1 MLRTASSRKR
11 GKRSFN
17 CRGKFFL
24 QESRLQ
30 TGLTGCAGFVLSFE
44 FLRET
49 EKTKPESHVQAFDPV
64 DHVNLVRSFYVVC
77 VCLRESAVPTW
88 RAIALCEGGSACPE
102 LSRRAANTQS
112 LRTLRLCGEIRSF
125 GWEGTNVRMSWMSP
139 SCSFASVE
147 KAATSRRKHL
157 YQPS

>member
-30 TGLTGCAGFVLSFE
+30 TGLTPVNCAGQPRCTGFVLSFE

-64 DHVNLVRSFYVVC
+64 DHVNPVRSFYVVC

-125 GWEGTNVRMSWMSP
+125 GWEGPNVRMLWTSP
-139 SCSFASVE
+139 SF
-147 KAATSRRKHL
+147 SR
-157 YQPS
+157 